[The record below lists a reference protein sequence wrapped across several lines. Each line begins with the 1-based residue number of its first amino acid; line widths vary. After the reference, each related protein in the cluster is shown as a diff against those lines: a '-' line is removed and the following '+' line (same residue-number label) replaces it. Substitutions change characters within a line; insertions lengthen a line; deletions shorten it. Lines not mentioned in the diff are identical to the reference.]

1 MVRPAA
7 RREIARYLEQRY
19 EVSERRACR
28 TITFSRATLR
38 YRSYRD
44 PRTAL
49 RIRMRDIA
57 YSRIR
62 YGYRRVRV
70 MLLREGWKISKNLVY
85 RLYREEGLALRTGLR
100 RRRRAPV
107 QRQARAL
114 PTAPN
119 HAWTLDFVSDQLVD
133 GARFRALTILDI
145 HTRLCLAIEIGIHLR
160 GEHVVAVLEQ
170 LRGQYGPPR
179 ALFCDNGSEFA
190 SRVVDFWA
198 YQHQVRIDF
207 SRPGKPTDNGHIEAF
222 NGSFRRECLNAHWFR
237 NLEEAKR
244 RIEAW
249 RRDYNEIRPH
259 RALND
264 LTPRQYAETWTTNSG
279 ISP

>member
-7 RREIARYLEQRY
+7 RREVTRYLQQHY
-19 EVSERRACR
+19 AVSERRACR

-38 YRSYRD
+38 YRSRLD

-70 MLLREGWKISKNLVY
+70 MLVREGWKISKNLVY
-85 RLYREEGLALRTGLR
+85 RLYREEGLVLRTGLR
-100 RRRRAPV
+100 RRRRSPV
-107 QRQARAL
+107 QRQVRVL

-119 HAWTLDFVSDQLVD
+119 HAWTLDFVSDQLLS
-133 GARFRALTILDI
+133 GARFRALTLLDV
-145 HTRLCLAIEIGIHLR
+145 HTRVCLAIEIGTHLR
-160 GEHVVAVLEQ
+160 GEQVVAALEQ
-170 LRGQYGPPR
+170 WRRQYGPPR

-198 YQHQVRIDF
+198 YQYGVRIDF

-222 NGSFRRECLNAHWFR
+222 NGSFRRECLNAHWFK
-237 NLEEAKR
+237 NLDGAR
-244 RIEAW
+244 QRIEAW

-264 LTPRQYAETWTTNSG
+264 LTPRQYAETWNS
-279 ISP
+279 SPGASP